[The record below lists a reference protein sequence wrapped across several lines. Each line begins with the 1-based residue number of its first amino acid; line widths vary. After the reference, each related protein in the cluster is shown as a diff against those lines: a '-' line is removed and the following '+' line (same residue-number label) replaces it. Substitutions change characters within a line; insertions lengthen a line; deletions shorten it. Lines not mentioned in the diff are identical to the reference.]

1 MMSFYELQNY
11 KVGDVI
17 TKMVHY
23 TNGGTYTQWD
33 NNGRKYCY
41 NFVCKNVEGHEV
53 DYLKLDEDN
62 DYCEDTYGAEYANE
76 IDKFDFAINIDCI
89 EEKEILVNEFAN
101 FKIISIASNTE
112 EDFNTEEDEPA
123 YECEIVVE
131 MI

>member
-17 TKMVHY
+17 TKMVHW

-41 NFVCKNVEGHEV
+41 NFVCKNV
-53 DYLKLDEDN
+53 
-62 DYCEDTYGAEYANE
+62 
-76 IDKFDFAINIDCI
+76 
-89 EEKEILVNEFAN
+89 
-101 FKIISIASNTE
+101 TE
-112 EDFNTEEDEPA
+112 EGEPA